1 MRKPALVLLAL
12 FAFVSVPSIVP
23 TIAVGAPSSQFL
35 RRPDVSGDRLVFTSE
50 GDLWLG
56 SLERGTATRIT
67 SDEGM
72 EGPAFFSPDGAV
84 LAFTAEYDGGRDV
97 YVMDVA
103 GGAPRRLTWDP
114 YGVTVLG
121 WSGDGMK
128 VIFRSDRGTTMR
140 TRLWQVPS
148 TGGPAEMLPLPYGE
162 LVSVHPDGRIAY
174 VPMSGEWQNWKRY
187 RGGFAD
193 DIWLAAP
200 SDAGA
205 VPAFR
210 RLTDDPGV
218 DTEPVW
224 VGDAI
229 YFVSERGGVANLYSL
244 DPTTGGTATAATSYD
259 DFEVRY
265 PQTDGHVVV
274 FEHGDGIGLYD
285 PATRQAREVTLDL
298 HSDRIHARPRRVSAL
313 DGLDSY
319 ELGPTGKRILVS
331 ARGQVLSAPAE
342 HGDVRA
348 VAVDPG
354 ARCQYPEWSPDGTQ
368 IAYVSDVS
376 GEEEIYI
383 ASSSGWDARRVTRD
397 HVGPLG
403 PLVWSPDGKRLLTSD
418 REMRTLLVEVA
429 TGAMTTVDQS
439 DRGGSYDL
447 VLSQYRFS
455 PDGKWIA
462 LTHLDPTWNWSVHL
476 YEIATG
482 AKTRITSPEMTC
494 YAPAFDP
501 EGKFLYFLADRQIDP
516 RYSQLNHYFSY
527 DRKLTKVSLVT
538 LDPKTASPFL
548 DKNDQEGTGDED
560 DEKDKDKDKDKDG
573 AKDKKDG
580 LELPKMTVVTDGLA
594 LRVAEVPVPAD
605 RYHTLE
611 AIDGKLLLEVAVDRD
626 EDEGSGD
633 QLLTF
638 DIEDK
643 ELEVLV
649 DKLDGFDLSADRS
662 KLLVRQGKSFTV
674 MDASAREM
682 PKDEGKVE
690 TDGWVMEID
699 PAAEWRQMFAETWRI
714 ARDFFYDPGMH
725 GVDWPAVRAKYE
737 PLLAAVAVRDD
748 LTFLQKQMVAELNCG
763 HAYIVGGDQ
772 ERAPRIPMGYLGVD
786 LEPVAGASVPAY
798 RITRILPGDGFDLD
812 SRSPLLTPGIDASVG
827 DFILAVNGRPVS
839 LEQDFQALLVGLA
852 GQEITLTIN
861 DQPSREGAHDVLV
874 QPMSG
879 ERRARYYDWV
889 ESRRQYVTEHGGDDL
904 GYLHIPDMGNRGF
917 EEFAKHYYSNL
928 GRDGMI
934 YDVRFNGGGY
944 INAML
949 LLQMSSPQY
958 SFFKPRYGVSWSRQD
973 WAFPGYSTALCNDQ
987 SGSNAEEFSDAFQ
1000 RLKLGPLIGTRT
1012 WGGEVGSGGG
1022 YRLVDGGRVF
1032 IPNYGAWT
1040 PDGTWI
1046 IEGRGVDPDMV
1057 VEDDP
1062 TALMN
1067 GRDPQLDAAIAYL
1080 KKKIAEKPIVR
1091 PTPPPFPNKSTGGS
1105 DQ

>member
-1 MRKPALVLLAL
+1 
-12 FAFVSVPSIVP
+12 
-23 TIAVGAPSSQFL
+23 
-35 RRPDVSGDRLVFTSE
+35 
-50 GDLWLG
+50 
-56 SLERGTATRIT
+56 
-67 SDEGM
+67 
-72 EGPAFFSPDGAV
+72 
-84 LAFTAEYDGGRDV
+84 
-97 YVMDVA
+97 
-103 GGAPRRLTWDP
+103 
-114 YGVTVLG
+114 
-121 WSGDGMK
+121 
-128 VIFRSDRGTTMR
+128 
-140 TRLWQVPS
+140 
-148 TGGPAEMLPLPYGE
+148 
-162 LVSVHPDGRIAY
+162 
-174 VPMSGEWQNWKRY
+174 
-187 RGGFAD
+187 
-193 DIWLAAP
+193 
-200 SDAGA
+200 
-205 VPAFR
+205 
-210 RLTDDPGV
+210 
-218 DTEPVW
+218 
-224 VGDAI
+224 
-229 YFVSERGGVANLYSL
+229 
-244 DPTTGGTATAATSYD
+244 
-259 DFEVRY
+259 
-265 PQTDGHVVV
+265 
-274 FEHGDGIGLYD
+274 
-285 PATRQAREVTLDL
+285 
-298 HSDRIHARPRRVSAL
+298 
-313 DGLDSY
+313 
-319 ELGPTGKRILVS
+319 
-331 ARGQVLSAPAE
+331 
-342 HGDVRA
+342 
-348 VAVDPG
+348 
-354 ARCQYPEWSPDGTQ
+354 
-368 IAYVSDVS
+368 
-376 GEEEIYI
+376 
-383 ASSSGWDARRVTRD
+383 
-397 HVGPLG
+397 
-403 PLVWSPDGKRLLTSD
+403 
-418 REMRTLLVEVA
+418 
-429 TGAMTTVDQS
+429 
-439 DRGGSYDL
+439 
-447 VLSQYRFS
+447 
-455 PDGKWIA
+455 
-462 LTHLDPTWNWSVHL
+462 
-476 YEIATG
+476 
-482 AKTRITSPEMTC
+482 
-494 YAPAFDP
+494 
-501 EGKFLYFLADRQIDP
+501 
-516 RYSQLNHYFSY
+516 
-527 DRKLTKVSLVT
+527 
-538 LDPKTASPFL
+538 
-548 DKNDQEGTGDED
+548 
-560 DEKDKDKDKDKDG
+560 
-573 AKDKKDG
+573 
-580 LELPKMTVVTDGLA
+580 
-594 LRVAEVPVPAD
+594 
-605 RYHTLE
+605 
-611 AIDGKLLLEVAVDRD
+611 
-626 EDEGSGD
+626 
-633 QLLTF
+633 
-638 DIEDK
+638 
-643 ELEVLV
+643 
-649 DKLDGFDLSADRS
+649 
-662 KLLVRQGKSFTV
+662 
-674 MDASAREM
+674 
-682 PKDEGKVE
+682 
-690 TDGWVMEID
+690 MEID

-1091 PTPPPFPNKSTGGS
+1091 PTPPPVPNKSTGGS
-1105 DQ
+1105 DQELHRSIRGAFPAGVSGVGRRVGPGALRDGGRRIRNAKTASRCAVSPRLPRLVGAERGRNPPREGSAEAAANDAIRGRHAVCPLSGVGGRDDQGVLPRLRDRCVRLRGRRVRGAARGSAFLRAVPSLLCALRRVPGGRAGTVGGVRWGSALLVQS